1 MGHRGRQVG
10 RGACRTRL
18 AGNVG
23 IGLLGESAQVKDQRP
38 PFFLLFLFPAP
49 LFYVDFK
56 FEFQLSFESMF
67 QMHIKNTS
75 MMYS

>member
-38 PFFLLFLFPAP
+38 PSFSFFYFLLPFSMLISNSNFNLVLNLCFRCTLKTPA
-49 LFYVDFK
+49 
-56 FEFQLSFESMF
+56 
-67 QMHIKNTS
+67 
-75 MMYS
+75 